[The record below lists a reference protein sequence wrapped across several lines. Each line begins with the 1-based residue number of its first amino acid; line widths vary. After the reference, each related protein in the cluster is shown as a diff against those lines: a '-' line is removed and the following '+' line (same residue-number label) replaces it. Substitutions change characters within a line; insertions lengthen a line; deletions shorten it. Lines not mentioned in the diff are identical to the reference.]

1 MPSCQRCNK
10 ALAEDTT
17 NGFCDSCQSKNE
29 SLKSPKK
36 KTPFRKNLKR
46 YFLIFLVS
54 LIFPS
59 LNFTFNVLL
68 PRRHIPL
75 AEQTVI
81 EAVQSETGKTPVVS
95 SQVAG
100 HYVSTI
106 IAVRYAFT
114 EEELKNKTC
123 PTYYVTV
130 SGSSK
135 EITLVEK
142 PPPSN
147 E

>member
-1 MPSCQRCNK
+1 MPSCQLCNK

-81 EAVQSETGKTPVVS
+81 EAVQSETGHTPFVS
-95 SQVAG
+95 SQLAQ
-100 HYVSTI
+100 HYGGSTFI
-106 IAVRYAFT
+106 VVRYAFT
-114 EEELKNKTC
+114 EAELTNENGPIYLVDITGNSAEIIHLEKS
-123 PTYYVTV
+123 PPV
-130 SGSSK
+130 S
-135 EITLVEK
+135 
-142 PPPSN
+142 
-147 E
+147 